1 MDHVYRLADA
11 GVSYVW
17 QEDHLACF
25 PSYRFCDAIYG
36 ISSVLDDKYIF
47 CGAADAIGDEC
58 PHIID
63 IHLRLPSEPFF
74 RIALALLFQIAL
86 ILHDCSRCVSIAA
99 VVDVDVGGV

>member
-1 MDHVYRLADA
+1 MLGQPLLCLSLSGQIYVHYSEIVSLLDHVYRLADA

-25 PSYRFCDAIYG
+25 PSYRFCDAVYG

-63 IHLRLPSEPFF
+63 IHL
-74 RIALALLFQIAL
+74 
-86 ILHDCSRCVSIAA
+86 
-99 VVDVDVGGV
+99 